1 MATAAPPVSAAS
13 AALVRY
19 LDLVRRARDVD
30 RAADAAADALAALA
44 GTEDADGSRIEHDR
58 SNRGV

>member
-1 MATAAPPVSAAS
+1 
-13 AALVRY
+13 VRY
-19 LDLVRRARDVD
+19 LDLVRRARDMD

-58 SNRGV
+58 SSRGV